1 LSGAARE
8 NEVRAWT
15 RALIVA
21 GVVVALDQVTKQIAV
36 DNLAGRVPVDLP
48 LSFELTIV
56 HNTGI
61 AFGRLGGDGVAV
73 SVFAALTV
81 IGLMVWLAVSPTR
94 PLLWLAVGLLVG
106 GALGNLA
113 DRARLGAV
121 IDFVDPPLWPT
132 FNLADVA
139 VTAGVLILIFTVIRP
154 EPG

>member
-1 LSGAARE
+1 M
-8 NEVRAWT
+8 RAWT
-15 RALIVA
+15 RALLVIGA
-21 GVVVALDQVTKQIAV
+21 VVALDQVTKQIAV
-36 DNLAGRVPVDLP
+36 ENLAGRVPVDLP
-48 LSFELTIV
+48 LSFQLTIV

-61 AFGRLGGDGVAV
+61 AFGQLGGGGAAV

-81 IGLMVWLAVSPTR
+81 VGLLAWLTLSPAR

-132 FNLADVA
+132 FNLADLA
-139 VTAGVLILIFTVIRP
+139 VTAGVLILLFSVLRADS
-154 EPG
+154 G